1 MKFDNGDK
9 GGDGMEISL
18 QHDNENAVLALIRSG
33 RLPHTIILEGGE
45 KEERDNAALLLA
57 AGAVCREENPPC
69 LSCNPCRKVLDGIH
83 PDVFRPEPSKH
94 LKSGILSLKDLRDH
108 YLAQMSIRPNEA
120 DCKVY
125 IFTDADKLL
134 REDSQNALLKTIEE
148 PPQSL
153 YFIFTVPSAK
163 SLLLTVRSRAH
174 IITLHREDHK
184 NEDTEAAAAQLIDG
198 IVSLYEYDLLHTL
211 YTLSDK
217 ERLESTLRVFTEKLR
232 QALGFYSGVMTDD
245 PSVKKLTRK
254 LDRRRVIALIEI
266 TDEAV
271 NRLKTNVNIQ
281 LLTTWLSSQYR
292 RITWQK

>member
-1 MKFDNGDK
+1 
-9 GGDGMEISL
+9 MEISL
-18 QHDNENAVLALIRSG
+18 QQDNENAVLELIRSD

-45 KEERDNAALLLA
+45 KDERDSAALLLA
-57 AGAVCREENPPC
+57 AGAVCREANPPC
-69 LSCNPCRKVLDGIH
+69 LRCNPCRKVLDGIH
-83 PDVFRPEPSKH
+83 PDVFRPEPSKN
-94 LKSGILSLKDLRDH
+94 LKSGILSLKDLRDS
-108 YLAQMSIRPNEA
+108 YLSQMSVRPNEA

-125 IFTDADKLL
+125 LFSDADKLL

-153 YFIFTVPSAK
+153 YFIFTVQSAK

-174 IITLHREDHK
+174 IMTLHREDVRD
-184 NEDTEAAAAQLIDG
+184 EDTEATADALIDG
-198 IVSLYEYDLLHTL
+198 VVSLYEYDLLHTL

-217 ERLESTLRVFTEKLR
+217 ARLEETLCVFTEKLR
-232 QALGFYSGVMTDD
+232 QALSFYSGVMTDD

-266 TDEAV
+266 TNEAV

>member
-1 MKFDNGDK
+1 
-9 GGDGMEISL
+9 MEISL
-18 QHDNENAVLALIRSG
+18 QQDNENAVLELIRSG

-45 KEERDNAALLLA
+45 KDERDSAALLLA
-57 AGAVCREENPPC
+57 AGAVCREANPPC
-69 LSCNPCRKVLDGIH
+69 LRCNPCRKVLDGIH
-83 PDVFRPEPSKH
+83 PDVFRPEPSKN
-94 LKSGILSLKDLRDH
+94 LKSGILSLKDLRDS
-108 YLAQMSIRPNEA
+108 YLSQMSVRPNEA

-125 IFTDADKLL
+125 LFSDADKLL

-148 PPQSL
+148 PPQNL
-153 YFIFTVPSAK
+153 YFIFTAQSAK

-174 IITLHREDHK
+174 VMTLHREDVRD
-184 NEDTEAAAAQLIDG
+184 EDTEATADKLIDG
-198 IVSLYEYDLLHTL
+198 VVSLYEYDLLHTL

-217 ERLESTLRVFTEKLR
+217 ARLEEALCVFTEKLR
-232 QALGFYSGVMTDD
+232 QALSFYSGVMTDD

-266 TDEAV
+266 TNEAV

>member
-1 MKFDNGDK
+1 
-9 GGDGMEISL
+9 MEISL
-18 QHDNENAVLALIRSG
+18 QQDNENAVLELIRSG

-45 KEERDNAALLLA
+45 KDERDSAALLLA
-57 AGAVCREENPPC
+57 AGAVCREANPPC
-69 LSCNPCRKVLDGIH
+69 LRCNPCRKVLDGIH
-83 PDVFRPEPSKH
+83 PDVFRPEPSKN
-94 LKSGILSLKDLRDH
+94 LKSGILSLKDLRDN
-108 YLAQMSIRPNEA
+108 YLSQMSVRPNEA

-125 IFTDADKLL
+125 LFSDADKLL

-153 YFIFTVPSAK
+153 YFIFTVQSAK

-174 IITLHREDHK
+174 IMTLHREDVRD
-184 NEDTEAAAAQLIDG
+184 EDTEATADKLIDG
-198 IVSLYEYDLLHTL
+198 VVSLYEYDLLHTL

-217 ERLESTLRVFTEKLR
+217 ARLEETLRVFTEKLR
-232 QALGFYSGVMTDD
+232 QALSFYSGVMTDD

-266 TDEAV
+266 TNEAV

>member
-1 MKFDNGDK
+1 
-9 GGDGMEISL
+9 MEISL
-18 QHDNENAVLALIRSG
+18 QQDNENAVLELIRSR

-45 KEERDNAALLLA
+45 KDERDSAALLLA

-69 LSCNPCRKVLDGIH
+69 LRCNPCRKVLDGIH
-83 PDVFRPEPSKH
+83 PDVFRPEPSKN
-94 LKSGILSLKDLRDH
+94 LKSGILSLKDLRDS
-108 YLAQMSIRPNEA
+108 YLSQMSVRPNEA

-125 IFTDADKLL
+125 LFSDADKLL

-153 YFIFTVPSAK
+153 YFIFTVQSAK

-174 IITLHREDHK
+174 IMTLHREDVRD
-184 NEDTEAAAAQLIDG
+184 EDTEATADALIDG
-198 IVSLYEYDLLHTL
+198 VVSLYEYDLLHTL

-217 ERLESTLRVFTEKLR
+217 ARLEETLCVFTEKLR
-232 QALGFYSGVMTDD
+232 QALSFYSGVMTDD

-266 TDEAV
+266 TNEAV

>member
-1 MKFDNGDK
+1 
-9 GGDGMEISL
+9 MEISL
-18 QHDNENAVLALIRSG
+18 QQDNEKAVLELIRSG

-45 KEERDNAALLLA
+45 KDERDSAALLLA
-57 AGAVCREENPPC
+57 AGAVCREATPPG
-69 LSCNPCRKVLDGIH
+69 LRCNPCRKVLDGIH
-83 PDVFRPEPSKH
+83 PDVFRPEPSKN
-94 LKSGILSLKDLRDH
+94 LKSGILSLKDLRDS
-108 YLAQMSIRPNEA
+108 YLSQMSIRPNEA

-125 IFTDADKLL
+125 LFSDADKLL

-153 YFIFTVPSAK
+153 YFIFTVQSAK

-174 IITLHREDHK
+174 IMTLHREDVRD
-184 NEDTEAAAAQLIDG
+184 EDTEATADKLIDG
-198 IVSLYEYDLLHTL
+198 VVSLYEYDLLHTL

-217 ERLESTLRVFTEKLR
+217 ARLEETLCVFTEKLR
-232 QALGFYSGVMTDD
+232 QALSFYSGVMTDD

-266 TDEAV
+266 TNEAV

>member
-1 MKFDNGDK
+1 
-9 GGDGMEISL
+9 MEISL
-18 QHDNENAVLALIRSG
+18 QQDNEKAVLELIRSG

-45 KEERDNAALLLA
+45 KDERDSAALLLA
-57 AGAVCREENPPC
+57 AGAVCREANPPC
-69 LSCNPCRKVLDGIH
+69 LRCNPCRKVLDGIH
-83 PDVFRPEPSKH
+83 PDVFRPEPSKN
-94 LKSGILSLKDLRDH
+94 LKSGILSLKDLRDS
-108 YLAQMSIRPNEA
+108 YLSQMSVRPNEA

-125 IFTDADKLL
+125 LFSDADKLL

-153 YFIFTVPSAK
+153 YFIFTVQSAK

-174 IITLHREDHK
+174 IMTLHREDVRD
-184 NEDTEAAAAQLIDG
+184 EDTEATADKLIDG
-198 IVSLYEYDLLHTL
+198 VVSLYEYDLLHTL

-217 ERLESTLRVFTEKLR
+217 ASLEETLCVFTEKLR
-232 QALGFYSGVMTDD
+232 QALSFYSGVMTDD

-266 TDEAV
+266 TSEAV
-271 NRLKTNVNIQ
+271 NRLKTNVYIQ

>member
-1 MKFDNGDK
+1 
-9 GGDGMEISL
+9 MEISL
-18 QHDNENAVLALIRSG
+18 QQDNEKAVLELIRSG

-45 KEERDNAALLLA
+45 KDERDSAALLLA

-69 LSCNPCRKVLDGIH
+69 LRCNPCRKVLDGIH
-83 PDVFRPEPSKH
+83 PDVFRPEPSKN
-94 LKSGILSLKDLRDH
+94 LKSGILSLKDLRDS
-108 YLAQMSIRPNEA
+108 YLSQMSVRPNEA

-125 IFTDADKLL
+125 LFSDADKLL

-153 YFIFTVPSAK
+153 YFIFTVQSAK

-174 IITLHREDHK
+174 IMTLHREDVRD
-184 NEDTEAAAAQLIDG
+184 EDTEATADKLIDG
-198 IVSLYEYDLLHTL
+198 VVSLYEYDLLHTL

-217 ERLESTLRVFTEKLR
+217 ARLEETLCVFTEKLR
-232 QALGFYSGVMTDD
+232 QALSFYSGVMTDD

-266 TDEAV
+266 TNEAV

>member
-1 MKFDNGDK
+1 
-9 GGDGMEISL
+9 MEISL
-18 QHDNENAVLALIRSG
+18 QQDNENAVLELIRSG

-45 KEERDNAALLLA
+45 KDERDSAALLLA
-57 AGAVCREENPPC
+57 AGAVCREEDPPC
-69 LSCNPCRKVLDGIH
+69 LRCNPCRKVLDGIH
-83 PDVFRPEPSKH
+83 PDVFRPEPSKN
-94 LKSGILSLKDLRDH
+94 LKSGILSLKDLRDS
-108 YLAQMSIRPNEA
+108 YLSQMSVRPNEA

-125 IFTDADKLL
+125 LFCDADKLL

-153 YFIFTVPSAK
+153 YFIFTVQSAK

-174 IITLHREDHK
+174 IMTLHREDVRD
-184 NEDTEAAAAQLIDG
+184 EDTEATADKLIDG
-198 IVSLYEYDLLHTL
+198 VVSLYEYDLLHTL

-217 ERLESTLRVFTEKLR
+217 ASLEETLCVFTEKLR
-232 QALGFYSGVMTDD
+232 QALSFYSGVMTDD

-266 TDEAV
+266 TNEAV

>member
-1 MKFDNGDK
+1 
-9 GGDGMEISL
+9 MEISL
-18 QHDNENAVLALIRSG
+18 QQDNENAVLELIRSG

-45 KEERDNAALLLA
+45 KDERDSAALLLA
-57 AGAVCREENPPC
+57 AGAVCREANPPC
-69 LSCNPCRKVLDGIH
+69 LRCNPCRKVLDGIH
-83 PDVFRPEPSKH
+83 PDVFRPEPSKN
-94 LKSGILSLKDLRDH
+94 LKSGILSLKDLRDS
-108 YLAQMSIRPNEA
+108 YLSQMSVRPNEA

-125 IFTDADKLL
+125 LFSDADKLL

-153 YFIFTVPSAK
+153 YFIFTVQSAK

-174 IITLHREDHK
+174 IMTLHREDVRD
-184 NEDTEAAAAQLIDG
+184 EDTEATADKLIDG
-198 IVSLYEYDLLHTL
+198 VVSLYEYDLLHTL

-217 ERLESTLRVFTEKLR
+217 ARLEETLCVFTEKLR
-232 QALGFYSGVMTDD
+232 QALSFYSGVMTDD

-254 LDRRRVIALIEI
+254 LDRRRVIALIKI
-266 TDEAV
+266 TNEAV

>member
-1 MKFDNGDK
+1 
-9 GGDGMEISL
+9 MEISL
-18 QHDNENAVLALIRSG
+18 QQDNENAVLELIRSG

-45 KEERDNAALLLA
+45 KDERDSAALLLA
-57 AGAVCREENPPC
+57 AGAVCRAENPPC

-83 PDVFRPEPSKH
+83 PDVFRPEPSKN
-94 LKSGILSLKDLRDH
+94 LKSGILSLKDLRDS
-108 YLAQMSIRPNEA
+108 YLSQMSVRPNEA

-125 IFTDADKLL
+125 LFCDADKLL

-153 YFIFTVPSAK
+153 YFIFTVQSAK

-174 IITLHREDHK
+174 IMTLHREDVRD
-184 NEDTEAAAAQLIDG
+184 EDTEATADKLIDG
-198 IVSLYEYDLLHTL
+198 VVSLYEYDLLHTL

-217 ERLESTLRVFTEKLR
+217 ARLEETLCVFTEKLR
-232 QALGFYSGVMTDD
+232 QALSFYSGVMTDD

-266 TDEAV
+266 TNEAV

>member
-1 MKFDNGDK
+1 
-9 GGDGMEISL
+9 MEISL
-18 QHDNENAVLALIRSG
+18 QQDNENAVLELIRSG

-45 KEERDNAALLLA
+45 KDERDSAALLLA
-57 AGAVCREENPPC
+57 AGAVCREANPPC
-69 LSCNPCRKVLDGIH
+69 LRCNPCRKVLDGIH
-83 PDVFRPEPSKH
+83 PDVFRPEPSKN
-94 LKSGILSLKDLRDH
+94 LKSGILSLKDLRDS
-108 YLAQMSIRPNEA
+108 YLSQMSVRPNEA

-125 IFTDADKLL
+125 LFSDADKLL

-148 PPQSL
+148 PSQSL
-153 YFIFTVPSAK
+153 YFIFTVQSAK

-174 IITLHREDHK
+174 IMTLHREDVRD
-184 NEDTEAAAAQLIDG
+184 EDTEATADKLIDG
-198 IVSLYEYDLLHTL
+198 VVSLYEYDLLCTL

-217 ERLESTLRVFTEKLR
+217 ARLEETLCVFTEKLR
-232 QALGFYSGVMTDD
+232 QALSFYSGVMTDD

-266 TDEAV
+266 TNEAV

>member
-1 MKFDNGDK
+1 
-9 GGDGMEISL
+9 MEISL
-18 QHDNENAVLALIRSG
+18 QQDNEKAVLELIRSG

-45 KEERDNAALLLA
+45 KDERDIAALLLA

-83 PDVFRPEPSKH
+83 PDVFRPEPSKN
-94 LKSGILSLKDLRDH
+94 LKSGILSLKDLRDS
-108 YLAQMSIRPNEA
+108 YLSQMSVRPNEA

-125 IFTDADKLL
+125 LFSDADKLL

-153 YFIFTVPSAK
+153 YFIFTVQSAK

-174 IITLHREDHK
+174 IMTLHREDVRD
-184 NEDTEAAAAQLIDG
+184 EDTEATADKLIDG
-198 IVSLYEYDLLHTL
+198 VVSLYEYDLLHTL

-217 ERLESTLRVFTEKLR
+217 ASLEETLCVFTEKLR
-232 QALGFYSGVMTDD
+232 QALSFYSGVMTDD

-266 TDEAV
+266 TSEAV
-271 NRLKTNVNIQ
+271 NRLKTNVYIQ

>member
-1 MKFDNGDK
+1 
-9 GGDGMEISL
+9 MEISL
-18 QHDNENAVLALIRSG
+18 QQDNENAVLELIRSD

-45 KEERDNAALLLA
+45 KDERDSAALLLA

-69 LSCNPCRKVLDGIH
+69 LRCNPCRKVLDGIH
-83 PDVFRPEPSKH
+83 PDVFRPEPSKN
-94 LKSGILSLKDLRDH
+94 LKSGILSLKDLRDS
-108 YLAQMSIRPNEA
+108 YLSQMSVRPNEA

-125 IFTDADKLL
+125 LFSDADKLL

-153 YFIFTVPSAK
+153 YFIFTVQSAK

-174 IITLHREDHK
+174 IMTLHREDVRD
-184 NEDTEAAAAQLIDG
+184 EDTEATADKLIDG
-198 IVSLYEYDLLHTL
+198 VVSLYEYDLLHTL

-217 ERLESTLRVFTEKLR
+217 ARLEETLCVFTEKLR
-232 QALGFYSGVMTDD
+232 QALSFYSGVMTDD

-266 TDEAV
+266 TNEAV

>member
-1 MKFDNGDK
+1 
-9 GGDGMEISL
+9 MEISL
-18 QHDNENAVLALIRSG
+18 QQDNENAVLELIRSG

-45 KEERDNAALLLA
+45 KDERDSAALLLA

-69 LSCNPCRKVLDGIH
+69 LRCNPCRKVLDGIH
-83 PDVFRPEPSKH
+83 PDVFRPEPSKN
-94 LKSGILSLKDLRDH
+94 LKSGILSLKDLRDS
-108 YLAQMSIRPNEA
+108 YLSQMSVRPNEA

-125 IFTDADKLL
+125 LFSDADKLL

-153 YFIFTVPSAK
+153 YFIFTVQSAK

-174 IITLHREDHK
+174 IMTLHREDVRD
-184 NEDTEAAAAQLIDG
+184 EDTEATADKLIDG
-198 IVSLYEYDLLHTL
+198 VVSLYEYDLLHTL

-217 ERLESTLRVFTEKLR
+217 ARLEETLCVFTEKLR
-232 QALGFYSGVMTDD
+232 QALSFYSGVMTDD

-266 TDEAV
+266 TSEAV

>member
-1 MKFDNGDK
+1 
-9 GGDGMEISL
+9 MEISL
-18 QHDNENAVLALIRSG
+18 QQDNENAVLELIRSG

-45 KEERDNAALLLA
+45 KDERDSAALLLA
-57 AGAVCREENPPC
+57 AGAVCREEDPPC
-69 LSCNPCRKVLDGIH
+69 LRCNPCRKVLDGIH
-83 PDVFRPEPSKH
+83 PDVFRPEPSKN
-94 LKSGILSLKDLRDH
+94 LKSGILSLKDLRDS
-108 YLAQMSIRPNEA
+108 YLSQMSVRPNEA

-125 IFTDADKLL
+125 LFSDADKLL

-153 YFIFTVPSAK
+153 YFIFTVQSAK

-174 IITLHREDHK
+174 IMTLHREDVRD
-184 NEDTEAAAAQLIDG
+184 EDTEATADKLIDG
-198 IVSLYEYDLLHTL
+198 VVSLYEYDLLHTL

-217 ERLESTLRVFTEKLR
+217 ARLEETLCVFTEKLR
-232 QALGFYSGVMTDD
+232 QALSFYSGVMTDD

-266 TDEAV
+266 TNEAV

>member
-1 MKFDNGDK
+1 
-9 GGDGMEISL
+9 MEISL
-18 QHDNENAVLALIRSG
+18 QQDNENAVLELIRSH

-45 KEERDNAALLLA
+45 KDERDSAALLLA
-57 AGAVCREENPPC
+57 AGAVCREANPPC
-69 LSCNPCRKVLDGIH
+69 LRCNPCRKVLDGIH
-83 PDVFRPEPSKH
+83 PDVFRPEPSKN
-94 LKSGILSLKDLRDH
+94 LKSGILSLKDLRDS
-108 YLAQMSIRPNEA
+108 YLSQMSIRPNEA

-125 IFTDADKLL
+125 LFSDADKLL

-153 YFIFTVPSAK
+153 YFIFTVQSAK

-174 IITLHREDHK
+174 IMTLHREDVRD
-184 NEDTEAAAAQLIDG
+184 EDTEATADKLIDG
-198 IVSLYEYDLLHTL
+198 VVSLYEYDLLHTL

-217 ERLESTLRVFTEKLR
+217 ARLEETLCVFTEKLR
-232 QALGFYSGVMTDD
+232 QALSFYSGVMIDD
-245 PSVKKLTRK
+245 SSVKKLTRK

-266 TDEAV
+266 TNEAV

>member
-1 MKFDNGDK
+1 
-9 GGDGMEISL
+9 MEISL
-18 QHDNENAVLALIRSG
+18 QQDNEKAVLELIRSG

-45 KEERDNAALLLA
+45 KDERDSAALLLA
-57 AGAVCREENPPC
+57 AGAVCRDDNSPC
-69 LSCNPCRKVLDGIH
+69 LRCNPCRKVLDGIH
-83 PDVFRPEPSKH
+83 PDVFRPEPSKN
-94 LKSGILSLKDLRDH
+94 LKSGILSLKDLRDS
-108 YLAQMSIRPNEA
+108 YLSQMSIRPNEA

-125 IFTDADKLL
+125 LFSDADKLL

-153 YFIFTVPSAK
+153 YFIFTIQSAK

-174 IITLHREDHK
+174 IMTLHREDVRD
-184 NEDTEAAAAQLIDG
+184 EDTEATSDALIDG
-198 IVSLYEYDLLHTL
+198 VVSLYEYDLLHTL

-217 ERLESTLRVFTEKLR
+217 ARLEETLRVFTEKLR
-232 QALGFYSGVMTDD
+232 QALSFYSGVMTDD

-266 TDEAV
+266 TNEAV

>member
-1 MKFDNGDK
+1 MVYNNGDK

-18 QHDNENAVLALIRSG
+18 QHNNENAVLELIRSG

-45 KEERDNAALLLA
+45 KEERDSAALLLA

-69 LSCNPCRKVLDGIH
+69 LSCNPCRKVLDGVH
-83 PDVFRPEPSKH
+83 PDVFRPEPSKN
-94 LKSGILSLKDLRDH
+94 LKSGILSLKDLRDS

-125 IFTDADKLL
+125 IFSDADKLL

-148 PPQSL
+148 PPQNL
-153 YFIFTVPSAK
+153 YFIFTVQSAK

-174 IITLHREDHK
+174 IMTLRREEIK
-184 NEDTEAAAAQLIDG
+184 NEDTEATAAALIDG
-198 IVSLYEYDLLHTL
+198 IVSLYEYDLLRTL
-211 YTLSDK
+211 FTLSDK
-217 ERLESTLRVFTEKLR
+217 ESIEEALRVLTDKLR
-232 QALGFYSGVMTDD
+232 QALSFYSGVMTDD

-266 TDEAV
+266 TNEAV
-271 NRLKTNVNIQ
+271 NKLKTNVNIQ

>member
-1 MKFDNGDK
+1 
-9 GGDGMEISL
+9 MEISL
-18 QHDNENAVLALIRSG
+18 QQDNEKAVLELIRSG

-45 KEERDNAALLLA
+45 KDERDSAALLLA

-69 LSCNPCRKVLDGIH
+69 LRCNPCRKVLDGIH
-83 PDVFRPEPSKH
+83 PDVFRPEPSKN
-94 LKSGILSLKDLRDH
+94 LKSGILSLKDLRDS
-108 YLAQMSIRPNEA
+108 YLSQMSVRPNEA

-125 IFTDADKLL
+125 LFSDADKLL

-153 YFIFTVPSAK
+153 YFIFTVQSAK

-174 IITLHREDHK
+174 IMTLHRKDVRD
-184 NEDTEAAAAQLIDG
+184 EDTEATADALING
-198 IVSLYEYDLLHTL
+198 VVSLYEYDLLHTL

-217 ERLESTLRVFTEKLR
+217 ARLEETLCVFTEKLR
-232 QALGFYSGVMTDD
+232 QALSFYSGVMTDD

-266 TDEAV
+266 TNEAV

>member
-1 MKFDNGDK
+1 
-9 GGDGMEISL
+9 MEISL
-18 QHDNENAVLALIRSG
+18 QQDNENAVLELIRSD

-45 KEERDNAALLLA
+45 KDERDSAALLLA

-69 LSCNPCRKVLDGIH
+69 LRCNPCRKVLDGIH
-83 PDVFRPEPSKH
+83 PDVFRPEPSKN
-94 LKSGILSLKDLRDH
+94 LKSGILSLKDLRDS
-108 YLAQMSIRPNEA
+108 YLSQMSVRPNEA

-125 IFTDADKLL
+125 LFSDADRLL

-153 YFIFTVPSAK
+153 YFIFTVQSAK

-174 IITLHREDHK
+174 IMALHREDVRD
-184 NEDTEAAAAQLIDG
+184 EDTEATADKLIDG
-198 IVSLYEYDLLHTL
+198 VVSLYEYDLLHTL

-217 ERLESTLRVFTEKLR
+217 ARLEETLCVFTEKLR
-232 QALGFYSGVMTDD
+232 QALSFYSGVMTDD

-266 TDEAV
+266 TNEAV

>member
-1 MKFDNGDK
+1 M
-9 GGDGMEISL
+9 
-18 QHDNENAVLALIRSG
+18 
-33 RLPHTIILEGGE
+33 
-45 KEERDNAALLLA
+45 
-57 AGAVCREENPPC
+57 
-69 LSCNPCRKVLDGIH
+69 LDGIH
-83 PDVFRPEPSKH
+83 PDVFRPEPSKN
-94 LKSGILSLKDLRDH
+94 LKSGILSLKDLRDS
-108 YLAQMSIRPNEA
+108 YLSQMSVRPNEA

-125 IFTDADKLL
+125 LFSDADKLL

-153 YFIFTVPSAK
+153 YFIFTVQSAK

-174 IITLHREDHK
+174 IMTLHRGDVRD
-184 NEDTEAAAAQLIDG
+184 EDTEATADKLIDG
-198 IVSLYEYDLLHTL
+198 VVSLYEYDLLHTL

-217 ERLESTLRVFTEKLR
+217 ARLEETLRVFTEKLR
-232 QALGFYSGVMTDD
+232 QALSFYSGVMTDD

-266 TDEAV
+266 TNEAV

>member
-1 MKFDNGDK
+1 
-9 GGDGMEISL
+9 MEISL
-18 QHDNENAVLALIRSG
+18 QQDNEKAVLELIRSG

-45 KEERDNAALLLA
+45 KDERDSAALLLA
-57 AGAVCREENPPC
+57 AGAVCREAHPPC

-83 PDVFRPEPSKH
+83 PDVFRPEPSKN
-94 LKSGILSLKDLRDH
+94 LKSGILSLKDLRDS
-108 YLAQMSIRPNEA
+108 YLSQMSVRPNEA

-125 IFTDADKLL
+125 LFSDADKLL

-153 YFIFTVPSAK
+153 YFIFTVQSAK

-174 IITLHREDHK
+174 IMTLHREDVRD
-184 NEDTEAAAAQLIDG
+184 EDTEATADKLIDG
-198 IVSLYEYDLLHTL
+198 VVSLYEYDLLHTL

-217 ERLESTLRVFTEKLR
+217 ARLEETLCVFTEKLR
-232 QALGFYSGVMTDD
+232 QALSFYSGVMTDD

-266 TDEAV
+266 TNEAV

>member
-1 MKFDNGDK
+1 
-9 GGDGMEISL
+9 MEISL
-18 QHDNENAVLALIRSG
+18 QQDNENAVLELIRSG

-45 KEERDNAALLLA
+45 KDERDSAALLLA
-57 AGAVCREENPPC
+57 AGAVCREANPPC
-69 LSCNPCRKVLDGIH
+69 LRCNPCRKVLDGIH
-83 PDVFRPEPSKH
+83 PDVFRPEPSKN
-94 LKSGILSLKDLRDH
+94 LKSGILSLKDLRDS
-108 YLAQMSIRPNEA
+108 YLSQMSVRPNEA

-125 IFTDADKLL
+125 LFSEADKLL

-153 YFIFTVPSAK
+153 YFIFTVQSAK

-174 IITLHREDHK
+174 IMTLHREDVRD
-184 NEDTEAAAAQLIDG
+184 EDTEATADKLIDG
-198 IVSLYEYDLLHTL
+198 VVSLYEYDLLHTL

-217 ERLESTLRVFTEKLR
+217 ARLEETLCVFTEKLR
-232 QALGFYSGVMTDD
+232 QALSFYSGVMTDD

-254 LDRRRVIALIEI
+254 LDRRRVIALIKI
-266 TDEAV
+266 TNEAV